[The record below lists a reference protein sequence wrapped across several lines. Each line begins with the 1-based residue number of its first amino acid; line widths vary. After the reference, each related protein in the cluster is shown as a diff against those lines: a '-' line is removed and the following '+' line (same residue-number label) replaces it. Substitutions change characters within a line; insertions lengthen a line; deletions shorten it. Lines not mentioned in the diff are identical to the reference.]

1 MIKFEELEEL
11 SKETEEYNMLI
22 EVAGELK
29 KQVENS
35 IQNASKKRN
44 NNVREMVNEKLS
56 CFGSSRECC
65 IAYMQCTHGL
75 YYREGN
81 KSGHILEKTN
91 LLLHIPSFS
100 LEEMRNSFRL
110 FELTR

>member
-1 MIKFEELEEL
+1 MENTDSERQQK
-11 SKETEEYNMLI
+11 KEI
-22 EVAGELK
+22 R
-29 KQVENS
+29 S
-35 IQNASKKRN
+35 
-44 NNVREMVNEKLS
+44 VREMVNEKLS
-56 CFGSSRECC
+56 CFGSSYECC